1 MNEKTNKQL
10 SNEEMSMAIINL
22 QAMLNIEDIDILIKL
37 LENHNWDVSLAAN

>member
-1 MNEKTNKQL
+1 MNEKTSKQL

-22 QAMLNIEDIDILIKL
+22 QAMLNIEDIDIVIKL